1 MMENNGYTN
10 KLPQNENI
18 RVHELFH
25 GHEVYTEKDEMMNRK
40 IDFIQDGVQ
49 LEIPP
54 GAEGFK
60 YNNYFKKLYYCHGES
75 RFPVEEL
82 LRGCRKNPILVA
94 GKMFFLARRA
104 MICEA
109 GFFWAVEM
117 NAAIDEFA
125 NHKPKRYFHAN
136 HQWLV
141 WLSLLEEES
150 HEPKT

>member
-60 YNNYFKKLYYCHGES
+60 SSYWYWCDKQIDLVKEILNHPEFYHDYF
-75 RFPVEEL
+75 
-82 LRGCRKNPILVA
+82 
-94 GKMFFLARRA
+94 RA

-109 GFFWAVEM
+109 GFFWYKYINSIENTEVRPEM
-117 NAAIDEFA
+117 TMYNRERAEKYLNAQRQI
-125 NHKPKRYFHAN
+125 R
-136 HQWLV
+136 V
-141 WLSLLEEES
+141 WLSLLEPAKREE
-150 HEPKT
+150 E